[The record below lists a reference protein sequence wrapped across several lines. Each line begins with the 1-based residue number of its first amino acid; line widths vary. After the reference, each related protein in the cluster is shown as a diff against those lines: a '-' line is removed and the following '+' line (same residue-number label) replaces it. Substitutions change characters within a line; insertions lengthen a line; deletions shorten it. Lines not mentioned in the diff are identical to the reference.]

1 MTVLLVYI
9 AIIDHIKNIYY
20 LCQQRSRTINDI
32 EMTEQQRVKGIYRTT
47 IVGSMV
53 NLLLVVCKFVAGIL
67 GRSTAVVADAV
78 HSLSDLLTDIVVIVF
93 VRISGKPADE
103 DHSYGHGKY
112 ETLATAIIGI
122 VLFAVGVG
130 ILVESIENIVSVV
143 NGAVLPRP
151 SVVAVVVTVCS
162 VLWKEMLYWYTIKMG
177 RKYNSQALVA
187 NGWHHRSDAF
197 SSIGV
202 LIGLGGAMLLGE
214 KWRVLDPLA
223 AAVVSVFIVKVAI
236 DLVKPCV
243 DELLERS
250 LPSEIEKQIEQIILS
265 VDGVTSPHHLRTRRI
280 GNNYAIEVHIRM
292 DGNLTL
298 HEAHR
303 ITSAVESKLKA
314 QFGGGTHVGIHTEP
328 IK

>member
-1 MTVLLVYI
+1 
-9 AIIDHIKNIYY
+9 
-20 LCQQRSRTINDI
+20 
-32 EMTEQQRVKGIYRTT
+32 MTEEQRVKGIYRVT
-47 IVGSMV
+47 IIGSVV
-53 NLLLVVCKFVAGIL
+53 NLLLVVCKFVAGFL

-78 HSLSDLLTDIVVIVF
+78 HSLSDLITDIVVLVF

-103 DHSYGHGKY
+103 DHDYGHGKY

-122 VLFAVGVG
+122 ALFAVGVG
-130 ILVESIENIVSVV
+130 ILVESIEKIVAVV

-151 SVVAVVVTVCS
+151 SLLAVIVTLLSVVS
-162 VLWKEMLYWYTIKMG
+162 KEALYWYTIKMG
-177 RKYNSQALVA
+177 RKYNSQAVVA

-202 LIGLGGAMLLGE
+202 LIGIVGAMVLGD
-214 KWRVLDPLA
+214 KWSVLDPIA

-250 LPSEIEKQIEQIILS
+250 LPTEIEQQIEQTILS

-303 ITSAVESKLKA
+303 ITSAVERGLKE
-314 QFGGGTHVGIHTEP
+314 QFGEGTHVGIHTEP

>member
-1 MTVLLVYI
+1 
-9 AIIDHIKNIYY
+9 
-20 LCQQRSRTINDI
+20 
-32 EMTEQQRVKGIYRTT
+32 MTEEQRIKGIYRTT
-47 IVGSMV
+47 IVGSVV
-53 NLLLVVCKFVAGIL
+53 NLALVVCKFVAGFL

-78 HSLSDLLTDIVVIVF
+78 HSLSDLLTDIVVMIF

-103 DHSYGHGKY
+103 DHDYGHGKY

-122 VLFAVGVG
+122 ALFAVGVG
-130 ILVESIENIVSVV
+130 ILVESIENIVAVV

-151 SVVAVVVTVCS
+151 STIAVVVTVVS
-162 VLWKEMLYWYTIKMG
+162 VIWKEMLYWYTIAMG
-177 RKYNSQALVA
+177 RKYNSQAVIA
-187 NGWHHRSDAF
+187 NAWHHRSDAF

-202 LIGLGGAMLLGE
+202 LIGVVGAMVLGD
-214 KWRVLDPLA
+214 KWRVLDPIA

-250 LPSEIEKQIEQIILS
+250 LPSEVEQQIEQIILS

-298 HEAHR
+298 YEAHC
-303 ITSAVESKLKA
+303 ITSAVERRLKA
-314 QFGGGTHVGIHTEP
+314 QFGEGTHVGIHTEP

>member
-1 MTVLLVYI
+1 M
-9 AIIDHIKNIYY
+9 K
-20 LCQQRSRTINDI
+20 
-32 EMTEQQRVKGIYRTT
+32 EEQRVKGIYRVT
-47 IVGSMV
+47 IIGSVV
-53 NLLLVVCKFVAGIL
+53 NLLLVVCKFIAGFL

-78 HSLSDLLTDIVVIVF
+78 HSLSDLLTDIVVLVF

-103 DHSYGHGKY
+103 DHDYGHGKY

-122 VLFAVGVG
+122 ALFAVGVG
-130 ILVESIENIVSVV
+130 ILVESIEKIVAVV

-151 SVVAVVVTVCS
+151 SLLAVIVTLLSVVS
-162 VLWKEMLYWYTIKMG
+162 KEALYWYTIKMG
-177 RKYNSQALVA
+177 RKYNSQAVVA

-197 SSIGV
+197 SSVGV
-202 LIGLGGAMLLGE
+202 LIGIVGAMVLGD
-214 KWRVLDPLA
+214 KWSVLDPIA

-250 LPSEIEKQIEQIILS
+250 LPNDVELQIEQTILS

-303 ITSAVESKLKA
+303 ITSAVERRLKE
-314 QFGGGTHVGIHTEP
+314 QFGEGTHVGIHTEP

>member
-1 MTVLLVYI
+1 
-9 AIIDHIKNIYY
+9 
-20 LCQQRSRTINDI
+20 
-32 EMTEQQRVKGIYRTT
+32 MTEEQRVKGIYRTT
-47 IVGSMV
+47 IIGSIV
-53 NLLLVVCKFVAGIL
+53 NLLLVVCKFIAGFL

-78 HSLSDLLTDIVVIVF
+78 HSLSDLLTDIVVLVF

-103 DHSYGHGKY
+103 DHDYGHGKY

-122 VLFAVGVG
+122 ALFAVGVG
-130 ILVESIENIVSVV
+130 ILVESIEKIVAVV

-151 SVVAVVVTVCS
+151 SLLAVIVTLLSVVS
-162 VLWKEMLYWYTIKMG
+162 KEALYWYTIKMG
-177 RKYNSQALVA
+177 RKYNSQAVVA

-197 SSIGV
+197 SSVGV
-202 LIGLGGAMLLGE
+202 LIGIVGAMVLGD
-214 KWRVLDPLA
+214 KWSVLDPIA

-243 DELLERS
+243 EELLERS
-250 LPSEIEKQIEQIILS
+250 LPNDIEQQIEQTILS

-303 ITSAVESKLKA
+303 ITSAVERRLKE
-314 QFGGGTHVGIHTEP
+314 QFGEGTHVGIHTEP

>member
-1 MTVLLVYI
+1 
-9 AIIDHIKNIYY
+9 
-20 LCQQRSRTINDI
+20 
-32 EMTEQQRVKGIYRTT
+32 MTEEQRVKGIYRVT
-47 IVGSMV
+47 IIGSVV
-53 NLLLVVCKFVAGIL
+53 NLLLVVCKFIAGFL

-78 HSLSDLLTDIVVIVF
+78 HSLSDLLTDIVVLVF

-103 DHSYGHGKY
+103 DHDYGHGKY

-122 VLFAVGVG
+122 ALFAVGVG
-130 ILVESIENIVSVV
+130 ILVESIEKIVAVV
-143 NGAVLPRP
+143 NGAELPRP
-151 SVVAVVVTVCS
+151 SLMAVIVTLLSVV
-162 VLWKEMLYWYTIKMG
+162 YWYTIKMG
-177 RKYNSQALVA
+177 RKYNSQAVVA

-202 LIGLGGAMLLGE
+202 LIGIVGAMVLGD
-214 KWRVLDPLA
+214 KWNVLDPIA

-243 DELLERS
+243 EELLERS
-250 LPSEIEKQIEQIILS
+250 LPNDIEQQIEQTILS

-303 ITSAVESKLKA
+303 ITSAVERRLKE
-314 QFGGGTHVGIHTEP
+314 QFGEGTHVGIHTEP

>member
-1 MTVLLVYI
+1 
-9 AIIDHIKNIYY
+9 
-20 LCQQRSRTINDI
+20 
-32 EMTEQQRVKGIYRTT
+32 MTEEQRVKGIYRVT
-47 IVGSMV
+47 IIGSVV
-53 NLLLVVCKFVAGIL
+53 NLLLVVCKFVAGFL

-78 HSLSDLLTDIVVIVF
+78 HSLSDLITDIVVLVF
-93 VRISGKPADE
+93 VRISGKPADD
-103 DHSYGHGKY
+103 DHDYGHGKY

-122 VLFAVGVG
+122 ALFAVGVG
-130 ILVESIENIVSVV
+130 ILVESIEKIVAVV
-143 NGAVLPRP
+143 NGVVLPRP
-151 SVVAVVVTVCS
+151 SLLAVIVTLLSVVS
-162 VLWKEMLYWYTIKMG
+162 KEALYWYTIKMG
-177 RKYNSQALVA
+177 RKYNSQAVVA

-197 SSIGV
+197 SSVGV
-202 LIGLGGAMLLGE
+202 LIGIVGAMVLGD
-214 KWRVLDPLA
+214 KWSVLDPIA

-250 LPSEIEKQIEQIILS
+250 LPNDIEQQIEQTILS

-303 ITSAVESKLKA
+303 ITSAVERRLKE
-314 QFGGGTHVGIHTEP
+314 QFGEGTHVGIHTEP

>member
-1 MTVLLVYI
+1 
-9 AIIDHIKNIYY
+9 
-20 LCQQRSRTINDI
+20 
-32 EMTEQQRVKGIYRTT
+32 MTEEQRVKGIYRTT
-47 IVGSMV
+47 IIGSVV
-53 NLLLVVCKFVAGIL
+53 NLLLVVCKFIAGFL

-78 HSLSDLLTDIVVIVF
+78 HSLSDLLTDIVVLVF

-103 DHSYGHGKY
+103 DHDYGHGKY

-122 VLFAVGVG
+122 ALFAVGVG
-130 ILVESIENIVSVV
+130 ILVESIEKIVAVV

-151 SVVAVVVTVCS
+151 SLLAVIVTLLSVVS
-162 VLWKEMLYWYTIKMG
+162 KEALYWYTIKMG
-177 RKYNSQALVA
+177 RKYNSQAVVA

-202 LIGLGGAMLLGE
+202 LIGIVGAMVLGD
-214 KWRVLDPLA
+214 KWSVLDPIA

-250 LPSEIEKQIEQIILS
+250 LPNDIEQQIEQIILS

-303 ITSAVESKLKA
+303 ITSAVERRLKE
-314 QFGGGTHVGIHTEP
+314 QFGEGTHVGIHTEP

>member
-1 MTVLLVYI
+1 
-9 AIIDHIKNIYY
+9 
-20 LCQQRSRTINDI
+20 
-32 EMTEQQRVKGIYRTT
+32 MTEEQRVKGIYRVT
-47 IVGSMV
+47 IIGSVV
-53 NLLLVVCKFVAGIL
+53 NLLLVVCKFVAGFL

-78 HSLSDLLTDIVVIVF
+78 HSLSDLITDIVVLVF
-93 VRISGKPADE
+93 VRISGKPADD
-103 DHSYGHGKY
+103 DHDYGHGKY

-122 VLFAVGVG
+122 ALFAVGVG
-130 ILVESIENIVSVV
+130 ILVESIEKIVAVV

-151 SVVAVVVTVCS
+151 SLLAVIVTLLSVVS
-162 VLWKEMLYWYTIKMG
+162 KEALYWYTIKMG
-177 RKYNSQALVA
+177 RKYNSQAVVA

-197 SSIGV
+197 SSVGV
-202 LIGLGGAMLLGE
+202 LIGIVGAMVLGD
-214 KWRVLDPLA
+214 KWSVLDPIA

-250 LPSEIEKQIEQIILS
+250 LPNDIEQQIEQTILS

-303 ITSAVESKLKA
+303 ITSAVERRLKE
-314 QFGGGTHVGIHTEP
+314 QFGEGTHVGIHTEP

>member
-1 MTVLLVYI
+1 
-9 AIIDHIKNIYY
+9 
-20 LCQQRSRTINDI
+20 
-32 EMTEQQRVKGIYRTT
+32 MTEEQRVKGIYRVT
-47 IVGSMV
+47 IIGSVV
-53 NLLLVVCKFVAGIL
+53 NLLLVVCKFVAGFL

-78 HSLSDLLTDIVVIVF
+78 HSLSDLITDIVVLVF
-93 VRISGKPADE
+93 VRISGKPADD
-103 DHSYGHGKY
+103 DHDYGHGKY

-122 VLFAVGVG
+122 ALFAVGVG
-130 ILVESIENIVSVV
+130 ILVESIEKIVAVV

-151 SVVAVVVTVCS
+151 SLLAVIVTLLSVVS
-162 VLWKEMLYWYTIKMG
+162 KEALYWYTIKMG
-177 RKYNSQALVA
+177 RKYNSQAVVA

-202 LIGLGGAMLLGE
+202 LIGIVGAMVLGE
-214 KWRVLDPLA
+214 KWSVLDPIA

-250 LPSEIEKQIEQIILS
+250 LPTEIEQQIEQIILS

-303 ITSAVESKLKA
+303 ITSAVERRLKE
-314 QFGGGTHVGIHTEP
+314 QFGEGTHVGIHTET

>member
-1 MTVLLVYI
+1 
-9 AIIDHIKNIYY
+9 
-20 LCQQRSRTINDI
+20 
-32 EMTEQQRVKGIYRTT
+32 MTEEQRVKGIYRVT
-47 IVGSMV
+47 IIGSIV
-53 NLLLVVCKFVAGIL
+53 NLLLVVCKFVAGFL

-78 HSLSDLLTDIVVIVF
+78 HSLSDLITDIVVLVF
-93 VRISGKPADE
+93 VRISGKPADD
-103 DHSYGHGKY
+103 DHDYGHGKY

-122 VLFAVGVG
+122 ALFAVGVG
-130 ILVESIENIVSVV
+130 ILVESIEKIVAVV

-151 SVVAVVVTVCS
+151 SLLAVIVTLLSVVS
-162 VLWKEMLYWYTIKMG
+162 KEALYWYTIKMG
-177 RKYNSQALVA
+177 RKYNSQAVVA

-202 LIGLGGAMLLGE
+202 LIGIVGAMVLGD
-214 KWRVLDPLA
+214 KWSVLDPIA

-250 LPSEIEKQIEQIILS
+250 LPTEIEEQIEQTILS
-265 VDGVTSPHHLRTRRI
+265 VEGVTSPHHLRTRRI

-303 ITSAVESKLKA
+303 ITSAVERRLKE
-314 QFGGGTHVGIHTEP
+314 QFGEGTHVGIHTEP

>member
-1 MTVLLVYI
+1 
-9 AIIDHIKNIYY
+9 
-20 LCQQRSRTINDI
+20 
-32 EMTEQQRVKGIYRTT
+32 MTEEQRVKGIYRVT
-47 IVGSMV
+47 IIGSIV
-53 NLLLVVCKFVAGIL
+53 NLLLVVCKFIAGFL

-78 HSLSDLLTDIVVIVF
+78 HSLSDLLTDIVVLVF

-103 DHSYGHGKY
+103 DHDYGHGKY

-122 VLFAVGVG
+122 ALFAVGVG
-130 ILVESIENIVSVV
+130 ILVESIEKIVAVV

-151 SVVAVVVTVCS
+151 SLLAVIVTLLSVVS
-162 VLWKEMLYWYTIKMG
+162 KEALYWYTIKMG
-177 RKYNSQALVA
+177 RKYNSQAVVA

-202 LIGLGGAMLLGE
+202 LIGIVGAMVLGD
-214 KWRVLDPLA
+214 KWSVLDPIA

-243 DELLERS
+243 EELLERS
-250 LPSEIEKQIEQIILS
+250 LPNDIEQQIEQTILS

-303 ITSAVESKLKA
+303 ITSAVERRLKE
-314 QFGGGTHVGIHTEP
+314 QFGEGTHVGIHTEP

>member
-1 MTVLLVYI
+1 
-9 AIIDHIKNIYY
+9 
-20 LCQQRSRTINDI
+20 
-32 EMTEQQRVKGIYRTT
+32 MTEEQRVKGIYRVT
-47 IVGSMV
+47 IIGSVV
-53 NLLLVVCKFVAGIL
+53 NLLLVVCKFIAGFL

-78 HSLSDLLTDIVVIVF
+78 HSLSDLLTDIVVLVF

-103 DHSYGHGKY
+103 DHDYGHGKY

-122 VLFAVGVG
+122 ALFAVGVG
-130 ILVESIENIVSVV
+130 ILVESIEKIVAVV

-151 SVVAVVVTVCS
+151 SLLAVIVTLLSVVS
-162 VLWKEMLYWYTIKMG
+162 KEALYWYTIKMG
-177 RKYNSQALVA
+177 RKYNSQAVVA

-202 LIGLGGAMLLGE
+202 LIGIVGAMVLGD
-214 KWRVLDPLA
+214 KWSVLDPIA

-250 LPSEIEKQIEQIILS
+250 LPNDIEQQIEQIILS

-303 ITSAVESKLKA
+303 ITSAVEGRLKE
-314 QFGGGTHVGIHTEP
+314 QFGEGTHVGIHTEP

>member
-1 MTVLLVYI
+1 
-9 AIIDHIKNIYY
+9 
-20 LCQQRSRTINDI
+20 
-32 EMTEQQRVKGIYRTT
+32 MTEQQRVKGIYRTT
-47 IVGSMV
+47 IVGSVV

-103 DHSYGHGKY
+103 DHGYGHGKY

-130 ILVESIENIVSVV
+130 ILVESIENIVAVV

-162 VLWKEMLYWYTIKMG
+162 VLCKEMLYWYTIKMG

-197 SSIGV
+197 SSMGV

-214 KWRVLDPLA
+214 RWSVLDPLA
-223 AAVVSVFIVKVAI
+223 ALVVSAFIIKVAI
-236 DLVKPCV
+236 DLIKPCLS
-243 DELLERS
+243 ELLERS
-250 LPSEIEKQIEQIILS
+250 LPEEVEQEIERIILS

-280 GNNYAIEVHIRM
+280 GNRYAIEVHIRM
-292 DGNLTL
+292 NGNLTL
-298 HEAHR
+298 FEAHS
-303 ITSAVESKLKA
+303 ITTTVERLLK
-314 QFGGGTHVGIHTEP
+314 QRFGATTHVGIHTEP
-328 IK
+328 TPNRE

>member
-1 MTVLLVYI
+1 
-9 AIIDHIKNIYY
+9 
-20 LCQQRSRTINDI
+20 
-32 EMTEQQRVKGIYRTT
+32 MTEEQRVKGIYRVT
-47 IVGSMV
+47 IIGSIV
-53 NLLLVVCKFVAGIL
+53 NLLLVVCKFIAGFL

-78 HSLSDLLTDIVVIVF
+78 HSLSDLITDIVVLVF
-93 VRISGKPADE
+93 VRISGKPADD
-103 DHSYGHGKY
+103 DHDYGHGKY

-122 VLFAVGVG
+122 ALFAVGVG
-130 ILVESIENIVSVV
+130 ILVESIEKIVAVV

-151 SVVAVVVTVCS
+151 SLLAVIVTLLSVVS
-162 VLWKEMLYWYTIKMG
+162 KEALYWYTIKMG
-177 RKYNSQALVA
+177 RKYNSQAVVA

-202 LIGLGGAMLLGE
+202 LIGIVGAMVLGD
-214 KWRVLDPLA
+214 KWSVLDPIA

-250 LPSEIEKQIEQIILS
+250 LPTEIEQQIEQIILS
-265 VDGVTSPHHLRTRRI
+265 VEGVTSPHHLRTRRI

-298 HEAHR
+298 YEAHC
-303 ITSAVESKLKA
+303 ITSAVERRLKV
-314 QFGGGTHVGIHTEP
+314 QFGEGTHVGIHTEP